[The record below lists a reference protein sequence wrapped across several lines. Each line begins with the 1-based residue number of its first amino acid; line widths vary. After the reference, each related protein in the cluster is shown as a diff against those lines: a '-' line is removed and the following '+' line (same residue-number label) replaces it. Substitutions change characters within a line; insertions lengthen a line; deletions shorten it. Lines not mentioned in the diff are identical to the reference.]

1 MTNAGQTYTTTGLV
15 ATTPRYLKTTDGL
28 DICSF
33 RLASGYKRFDRT
45 KMDWVEGETN
55 WFTITSFGTLA
66 VNVASSISKGDRVVL
81 SGTIRVRD
89 WDNGTTA
96 GTSVEIEADT
106 IGHDLVWGQ
115 STFTRTTLVE
125 PKPIIRPT
133 SVPREEPAI
142 V

>member
-15 ATTPRYLKTTDGL
+15 ATTPRYLKTMDGT

-33 RLASGYKRFDRT
+33 RLASSSKRFDPK
-45 KMDWVEGETN
+45 KMEWIDAETN

-66 VNVASSISKGDRVVL
+66 VNVASSISKGDRIVL
-81 SGTIRVRD
+81 SGTLRVRD
-89 WDNGTTA
+89 WDNGENS

-106 IGHDLVWGQ
+106 LGHDLFWGQ
-115 STFTRTTLVE
+115 STFTRTTLTE
-125 PKPIIRPT
+125 PKPVIRPVI
-133 SVPREEPAI
+133 VPTEEPVI

>member
-1 MTNAGQTYTTTGLV
+1 MENSKYTTTGLV
-15 ATTPRYLKTTDGL
+15 ATTPRYLKTIEGT

-33 RLASGYKRFDRT
+33 RLASGYKKFDRT

-55 WFTITSFGTLA
+55 WLTITAFGTLA
-66 VNVASSISKGDRVVL
+66 INVASSISKGDRIII
-81 SGTIRVRD
+81 SGTLRVRD
-89 WDNGTTA
+89 WDNGTNS
-96 GTSVEIEADT
+96 GTSVEVEADT

-125 PKPIIRPT
+125 PKPVIRPIV
-133 SVPREEPAI
+133 VPVEEPAI